1 MKRRRCAMMD
11 DDGWMGRRERHEKA
25 RRSQRPTISLS
36 LSLSPQLDASRE
48 WPGHVLRWL
57 AAPYLPA
64 IKEAL
69 HRRNSQQLREKV
81 EQRADG
87 SLAFIHRWLSTTD
100 DDVSAAWKPGK
111 QGLSEASAACHDADS
126 VTTAVDN

>member
-1 MKRRRCAMMD
+1 MSQDEEPTYMTGVRVASRQIRHTS
-11 DDGWMGRRERHEKA
+11 RRE
-25 RRSQRPTISLS
+25 
-36 LSLSPQLDASRE
+36 SRATS
-48 WPGHVLRWL
+48 RQT
-57 AAPYLPA
+57 
-64 IKEAL
+64 
-69 HRRNSQQLREKV
+69 S
-81 EQRADG
+81 EQAD